1 MNNRKHKE
9 ELWETT
15 TTALNSIEKLTLD
28 SLCHIILKKDD
39 IKCIYE
45 STKYG
50 SNIKYDNYN
59 PCKDVLTDI
68 KNKNADNITIN
79 LNSQSLV
86 IRSLWEEST
95 TYSTKVWKNAIKK
108 YSEEH
113 LKFY

>member
-15 TTALNSIEKLTLD
+15 TAALNSIEKLTLD

-86 IRSLWEEST
+86 IKSLWEEST
-95 TYSTKVWKNAIKK
+95 TYGTKVWKNHCQK
-108 YSEEH
+108 YRN
-113 LKFY
+113 FT